1 VPLDEY
7 VDAFTFTRFEPS
19 GPVQGNDSIK
29 FATSILDYVFREL
42 AVSYLSRFDLA
53 HVEPGETSFDA
64 LGKGVVEGRPPE
76 QPASRYVSRGLTRSR
91 TDKLVVMPG
100 GERGTERGGDRGS
113 GGERGGG
120 ERGGLSSPSPVGG
133 GSASE
138 ASRGGA
144 AATAKITSLAG
155 ARAHGH
161 IEGTAALKPER
172 TPSPAEALENLPWSP
187 TKAEARAE
195 AKALAAEKRAEAK
208 AQGYEGEA
216 CEECGNFTLVRNGTC
231 LKCNTC
237 GNTTGCS

>member
-1 VPLDEY
+1 
-7 VDAFTFTRFEPS
+7 
-19 GPVQGNDSIK
+19 
-29 FATSILDYVFREL
+29 
-42 AVSYLSRFDLA
+42 
-53 HVEPGETSFDA
+53 
-64 LGKGVVEGRPPE
+64 E

-100 GERGTERGGDRGS
+100 GERGTERGGAERGT
-113 GGERGGG
+113 ERGGAT
-120 ERGGLSSPSPVGG
+120 ERGTLPSPPGG

-138 ASRGGA
+138 PSRGGA
-144 AATAKITSLAG
+144 THARINSLVG
-155 ARAHGH
+155 ARVHGH
-161 IEGTAALKPER
+161 VEGTAALKPER
-172 TPSPAEALENLPWSP
+172 ALSPAEALESLPWSP
-187 TKAEARAE
+187 SRAEARAG